1 VCGHEDTRFCIE
13 RPELGCMTWR
23 TVAEFIEAG
32 WCHADGVRIAAE
44 NPMIP
49 RDDIA
54 VQWPPNADF
63 DHAELEHM
71 RHRRLAEA
79 VYLVAD
85 EWRIA
90 QNNCAKVNEETCA
103 GIREALRKA
112 YARWGLSPNFDVRVS
127 DDRYEV
133 ELLVRRPVPV
143 EPMFTF
149 SVREAK
155 P

>member
-1 VCGHEDTRFCIE
+1 MGGKGEA
-13 RPELGCMTWR
+13 MT
-23 TVAEFIEAG
+23 
-32 WCHADGVRIAAE
+32 
-44 NPMIP
+44 PL
-49 RDDIA
+49 DDIA
-54 VQWPPNADF
+54 VKWPPNAGL
-63 DHAELEHM
+63 DHAEFEQMCHW
-71 RHRRLAEA
+71 RLAEA
-79 VYLVAD
+79 VYLVVD
-85 EWRIA
+85 EWRLA
-90 QNNCAKVNEETCA
+90 QNGAAKVNEDTCV

-133 ELLVRRPVPV
+133 ELWVREPVPA